1 MKINAHQFEHRG
13 RKYELSLDLDDAAMV
28 QGHYKVSATAQ
39 TWHVDTP
46 TIKHS
51 VTAEVAIFQDDDET
65 PTIEVIITGTAP
77 GMEGKRSVLRKP
89 LADLIDSE
97 QVIDA
102 IPAWVFTGDPILGC
116 LVRSGLSAIVGQT
129 IQCKKSSADSH
140 WYWPRMQALGR
151 CMLLHVPEMTG
162 TAAIRSAKCV
172 FRFGF

>member
-13 RKYELSLDLDDAAMV
+13 
-28 QGHYKVSATAQ
+28 
-39 TWHVDTP
+39 
-46 TIKHS
+46 
-51 VTAEVAIFQDDDET
+51 ET